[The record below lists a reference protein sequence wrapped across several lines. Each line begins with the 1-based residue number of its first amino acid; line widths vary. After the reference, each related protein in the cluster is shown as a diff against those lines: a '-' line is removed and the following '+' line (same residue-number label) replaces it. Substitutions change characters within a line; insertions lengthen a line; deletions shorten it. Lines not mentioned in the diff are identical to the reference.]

1 MKALP
6 ALLAAFVLTGC
17 DMDKLTGVQ
26 SQEPTPV
33 PRPAATPKPT
43 PKPGE
48 WMLKDYKNPLDKK
61 K

>member
-1 MKALP
+1 MDQRMKALV
-6 ALLAAFVLTGC
+6 FKRYG
-17 DMDKLTGVQ
+17 
-26 SQEPTPV
+26 
-33 PRPAATPKPT
+33 RPEQIVFDDIPKPT